1 MKGRHLL
8 DQFDLDAFERV
19 VILSPHLDDAALS
32 CGALLHTLRGMQTLV
47 VTLCSGNPPPRV
59 SADGRKTLPARRGHV
74 TPRIRR
80 TEDVAAMR
88 SIDAAYVHL
97 SFPDAIYRRS
107 LLSGK
112 LIYLGARE
120 RWAAPHGD
128 DQAYIEELY
137 RLLRRICLDLG
148 PILLLSPMG
157 IGDHVDHQIV
167 ARVAMRLAEGGASL
181 LFYEDFPYVAAP
193 ASGRGDGDHP
203 RAALAR
209 LGLAP
214 DECFIVPVDVDAK
227 MALLRHYVS
236 QVPVLFGDDAS
247 MREAILRSQHGGVPC
262 EMYWQ
267 ASAPGTRRAAQPPR
281 RPIS

>member
-1 MKGRHLL
+1 MNGRALL
-8 DQFDLDAFERV
+8 DQIDLDAFERV

-32 CGALLHTLRGMQTLV
+32 CGGLLHVLRGMQTLV
-47 VTLCSGNPPPRV
+47 VTLCSGNPPPRY

-74 TPRIRR
+74 SPRLRR
-80 TEDVAAMR
+80 AEDIAAMR
-88 SIDAAYVHL
+88 AIDAAYVHL
-97 SFPDAIYRRS
+97 SFPDAIYRRNH
-107 LLSGK
+107 LTGK

-120 RWAAPHGD
+120 RWAAPHAD
-128 DQAYIEELY
+128 DQDYIDELY
-137 RLLRRICLDLG
+137 RLLRRICLELG

-167 ARVAMRLAEGGASL
+167 ARVAMRLAEAGASL

-193 ASGRGDGDHP
+193 DSGRGDGDHP

-214 DECFIVPVDVDAK
+214 DACFVVPVDVEAK
-227 MALLRHYVS
+227 MSLLRHYVS
-236 QVPVLFGDDAS
+236 QVPVLFGDDAR
-247 MREAILRSQHGGVPC
+247 MREAILRSRHAGSPC

-267 ASAPGTRRAAQPPR
+267 ASAPGTRRAANLR
-281 RPIS
+281 RPAS

>member
-8 DQFDLDAFERV
+8 DQYDLDAFERV

-80 TEDVAAMR
+80 TEDIAAMR

-107 LLSGK
+107 HLSGK

-167 ARVAMRLAEGGASL
+167 ARVAMRLAEAGASL

-193 ASGRGDGDHP
+193 AGGRGDGDHP

-267 ASAPGTRRAAQPPR
+267 ASAPGTRRAAAPPR